1 MKKYK
6 QSHKLIAVT
15 FFMVAVFFT
24 FISCSGNEIS
34 QEDQVRLWIKRGVE
48 AVEKRDRNILLDMIS
63 EDYKDNA
70 GRDKKDME
78 KMLFVYFLKNRKIYL
93 FHHINEIVFSDD
105 NPEYAMV
112 KLQAA
117 VTGREKRDNDIKG
130 NLVYV
135 EMSLKKD
142 DVWLLTAMSWKRAL

>member
-1 MKKYK
+1 
-6 QSHKLIAVT
+6 
-15 FFMVAVFFT
+15 MVAVFFT